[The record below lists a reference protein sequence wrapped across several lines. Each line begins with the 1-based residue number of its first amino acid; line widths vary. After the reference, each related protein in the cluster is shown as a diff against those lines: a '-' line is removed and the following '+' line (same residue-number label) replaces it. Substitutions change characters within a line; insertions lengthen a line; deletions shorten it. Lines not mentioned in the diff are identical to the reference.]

1 MANKYQITY
10 DSDKEYTF
18 IIKTDNG
25 IIKFI
30 RTPEGLYAYKSSA
43 SYLKHM
49 ADTKCMSPPIET
61 SVVQLSNMVLT
72 VTENLKFYTQRQFEN
87 SKRAKQLY
95 HIVGCPTGE
104 NLNISYDRTLSVTTQ

>member
-1 MANKYQITY
+1 MQ
-10 DSDKEYTF
+10 
-18 IIKTDNG
+18 TDNG
-25 IIKFI
+25 IIKFS
-30 RTPEGLYAYKSSA
+30 RTPEVLYDYKPSSI
-43 SYLKHM
+43 YLKHV
-49 ADTKCMSPPIET
+49 AETKYMSPPMET
-61 SVVQLSNMVLT
+61 SGSQLSNMVLT